1 MKTIRYILLSFVVAC
16 VAVVLAGAGFLYYQI
31 AIVPA
36 PEMSEEKINEILG
49 RESPVFYSDGVT
61 QFGVL
66 FEDIHRQYLKYED
79 IPQHFINALVAAE
92 DSQYFRH
99 FGVDIPGIVRA
110 LVANFKA
117 GRIVQGGSTI
127 SQQTAKNLFKREARS
142 IPAKIK
148 ELLQA
153 FRLEHRYSK
162 EKILEFYCNQFYVSG
177 NGHGLGVAA
186 RYFFDKEPA
195 ELTMLEAA
203 FIAGSVKRPNY
214 YNPFLQKNREDPV
227 ETKKR
232 AMERVRYVLQQ
243 MLKAGM
249 INQEQF
255 LTARTTEIEFKQGKM
270 SYEHNAT
277 MDLVREGVSSP
288 IIDEYL
294 EEKGI
299 SNISTSGARVI
310 TTIDKE
316 LQHKTVRAL
325 RSQLSQLDV
334 VLRGYKRDEV
344 QKEYVELHYSGD
356 EDIEPG
362 AFVFGTYTGKDEA
375 SGLLRV
381 QLAQDRQG
389 FLAADSFD
397 NLAGSLAIH
406 RQGPWAKATTAD
418 KNALRVQLQPG
429 DQVYVSVRETSAA
442 NGELLLDLER
452 YPKVEGG
459 AIVLQQGAIRAIS
472 GGMSNV
478 HFNRAT
484 SARRLMGSAFKPF
497 LYAAAL
503 QLGWSPVDMLN
514 NRRNVF
520 VFMDQPYFPRP
531 DHNSPHSEVSLSW
544 AGVTSE
550 NLATVWLLYH
560 LTDRLEL
567 PALREIAQQVDMAP
581 RVESG
586 QQESYDAYKQRM
598 QSTFGLWVSKG
609 MMEQATY
616 DAAVRALK
624 TDFLFAGNQQEYE
637 RLTRL
642 PYGYNY
648 NKYADIVRANRS
660 GSKPADVQRNLGL
673 LFPSFL
679 GIRSRLPQMVAY
691 RQYVHSYR
699 PIVDPD
705 MAFDNPEFAAAIS
718 DRERALRGSG
728 DSTAQGALYRT
739 GTGSVI
745 FSLRTNVPDN
755 WLLLSPGDLQTQF
768 TIMGPAQEHAFWQ
781 RVLLEGVISAESV
794 AQVEQQMQKE
804 SARFDIKRAYTLD
817 LLSEL
822 RDFRVMLNL
831 QYLIHL
837 ARACGVE
844 SNIEPVLSLPLGS
857 NVVTLSELT
866 RVYETII
873 TGNRY
878 DPADGEAMSRT
889 AGESRVDRDGPSLI
903 DRIVTPDGKEVYSR
917 RAYATR
923 VFDGRTSAAV
933 SNILQNVV
941 SHGTGKYA
949 AANVGLHSANP
960 ETEKKLA
967 KIKQALPLLGK
978 TGTAN
983 EYRNAAFIGHVP
995 VLAQDDPSVLSLEG
1009 GYTVGVYTGYDIN
1022 LPMVQG
1028 AARIGGSR
1036 GALPAWSAIA
1046 QALIDYEQI
1055 GDKVDMADLQFNTGL
1070 PLRYPEVE
1078 QTFLPVNPGQGGKI
1092 VSGSAGLRQLTAP
1105 PQAASLDVGS
1115 QDKGAFEPKR
1125 VFAPFWRT
1133 SGEN

>member
-1 MKTIRYILLSFVVAC
+1 MKTLRNIFLVFLAIL
-16 VAVVLAGAGFLYYQI
+16 VLAGLGGAGYLYYQI
-31 AIVPA
+31 AVAPA
-36 PEMSEEKINEILG
+36 PEMSEEHISEILG

-79 IPQHFINALVAAE
+79 IPKNFVNALIAAE
-92 DSQYFRH
+92 DDQYFSH
-99 FGVDIPGIVRA
+99 YGVDIPGIVRA
-110 LVANFKA
+110 IFANYKA

-127 SQQTAKNLFKREARS
+127 TQQTAKNLFKRESRS

-153 FRLEHRYSK
+153 FRLEYRYSK

-195 ELTMLEAA
+195 ELSLVEAA

-214 YNPFLQKNREDPV
+214 YNPFLQKNLEDPI

-243 MLKAGM
+243 MRDEVM
-249 INQEQF
+249 INQEEF
-255 LTARTTEIEFKQGKM
+255 LAARTTELEFKQGKM
-270 SYEHNAT
+270 SYEQNAT
-277 MDLVREGVSSP
+277 MDLVKEGVSSP
-288 IIDEYL
+288 ILTEYL
-294 EEKGI
+294 EENGI

-310 TTIDKE
+310 TTIDKD

-334 VLRGYKRDEV
+334 VLRGYNRAEV
-344 QKEYVELHYSGD
+344 QKEYAELNYSGD
-356 EDIEPG
+356 TDIVPG
-362 AFVFGTYTGKDEA
+362 AFVFGTFSGAEA
-375 SGLLRV
+375 ESGRLAV
-381 QLAQDRQG
+381 QLAGERTAY
-389 FLAADSFD
+389 LAADGFD
-397 NLAGSLAIH
+397 NLAASLAIH
-406 RQGPWAKATTAD
+406 RQGPWAKAGAAQ
-418 KNALRVQLQPG
+418 KNALRGQLQAG
-429 DQVYVSVRETSAA
+429 DKIYVSVREQPGA

-459 AIVLQQGAIRAIS
+459 AIVLQQGAIKAMS

-497 LYAAAL
+497 LFAAAL

-520 VFMDQPYFPRP
+520 VFMDQPYFPSP
-531 DHNSPHSEVSLSW
+531 DHHSPFSDVTLSW

-560 LTDRLEL
+560 LTDRLEF

-581 RVESG
+581 RGTGDS
-586 QQESYDAYKQRM
+586 QESYDAFKKRL
-598 QSTFGLWVSKG
+598 QSDFGLWISKG
-609 MMEQATY
+609 MVDQAAY

-624 TDFLFAGNQQEYE
+624 TDFLFAGNQQEYD

-648 NKYADIVRANRS
+648 NKYAGIVRSNRS
-660 GSKPADVQRNLGL
+660 GDKPAEVQRNLGL

-679 GIRSRLPQMVAY
+679 GVRARLPQMVAY

-699 PIVDPD
+699 PLVDPD

-718 DRERALRGSG
+718 ESERALRQNESNN
-728 DSTAQGALYRT
+728 APGALFRT
-739 GTGSVI
+739 GNGAVI
-745 FSLRTNVPDN
+745 YSLRNNVPGD
-755 WLLLSPGDLQTQF
+755 WLRISPGDLQAQF
-768 TIMGPAQEHAFWQ
+768 TVMGAAQEHAFWQ
-781 RVLLEGVISAESV
+781 RVLLEGVISAESL
-794 AQVEQQMQKE
+794 AQVEQQMKKE
-804 SARFDIKRAYTLD
+804 RSRFDIDRAYTLD
-817 LLSEL
+817 VLTEL
-822 RDFRVMLNL
+822 RDYRVMLNL

-844 SNIEPVLSLPLGS
+844 STIEPVLSLPLGS
-857 NVVTLSELT
+857 NVVTLSEMA
-866 RVYETII
+866 RVYEAII

-878 DPADGEAMSRT
+878 DPADAEVMTRLEA
-889 AGESRVDRDGPSLI
+889 ENRVDRDGPSLI
-903 DRIVTPDGKEVYSR
+903 DRIVTPEGREVYSR
-917 RAYATR
+917 KAYATR
-923 VFDGRTSAAV
+923 IFDGRSSAGV

-941 SHGTGKYA
+941 AYGTGKYA
-949 AANVGLHSANP
+949 AENVVLHSSNP
-960 ETEKKLA
+960 DTAKKLA
-967 KIKQALPLLGK
+967 QIKRPLPLMGK

-983 EYRNAAFIGHVP
+983 EYRNAAFFGYVP
-995 VLAQDDPSVLSLEG
+995 VLSQDDPSQLRLEN

-1022 LPMVQG
+1022 MPMVQG
-1028 AARIGGSR
+1028 ASRISGSR

-1078 QTFLPVNPGQGGKI
+1078 QTFVPVDPKQGGRVVRGK
-1092 VSGSAGLRQLTAP
+1092 AGLRQQEAP
-1105 PQAASLDVGS
+1105 AFPASLDVGS
-1115 QDKGAFEPKR
+1115 QDKGVFEPKR
-1125 VFAPFWRT
+1125 NFEPFWR
-1133 SGEN
+1133 SQKGS

>member
-1 MKTIRYILLSFVVAC
+1 MKKLRYLFLSLL
-16 VAVVLAGAGFLYYQI
+16 VVLVLAFLGGAGFLYYQI
-31 AIVPA
+31 VLAPA
-36 PEMSEEKINEILG
+36 PEMAEEHISEILG

-66 FEDIHRQYLKYED
+66 FEDIHRQYIKYED
-79 IPQHFINALVAAE
+79 IPKAFVNALIAAE
-92 DSQYFRH
+92 DDQYFSH
-99 FGVDIPGIVRA
+99 FGVDVPGIARA
-110 LVANFKA
+110 LFVNYKA
-117 GRIVQGGSTI
+117 GKIVQGGSTI
-127 SQQTAKNLFKREARS
+127 TQQTAKNLFKRESRS

-195 ELTMLEAA
+195 ELSLVEAA

-214 YNPFLQKNREDPV
+214 YNPFLQKNREDPI

-243 MLKAGM
+243 MLSERM
-249 INQEQF
+249 ITQDEF
-255 LTARTTEIEFKQGKM
+255 LAARTTEIEFKQGKM
-270 SYEHNAT
+270 SYEQNAT
-277 MDLVREGVSSP
+277 MDLVKEGVSSP
-288 IIDEYL
+288 ILAEYL
-294 EEKGI
+294 EENGI
-299 SNISTSGARVI
+299 SNISTSGARII

-316 LQHKTVRAL
+316 LQHKTVAAL

-334 VLRGYKRDEV
+334 VLRGYTRSEV
-344 QKEYVELHYSGD
+344 QQEYAELSYSGD
-356 EDIEPG
+356 EDIAPG
-362 AFVFGTYTGKDEA
+362 AFVFGTFTGADA
-375 SGLLRV
+375 ANGLSGV
-381 QLAQDRQG
+381 QLAGERRAYIATDG
-389 FLAADSFD
+389 FD

-406 RQGPWAKATTAD
+406 RQGPWAKAAAAH
-418 KNALRVQLQPG
+418 KNALRAQLQPG
-429 DQVYVSVRETSAA
+429 DKIYASVRETPGPG
-442 NGELLLDLER
+442 GELLLDLER

-459 AIVLQQGAIRAIS
+459 AIVLKQGAIKAIS

-531 DHNSPHSEVSLSW
+531 DHASPFTEVTLSW

-560 LTDRLEL
+560 LTDRLEF
-567 PALREIAQQVDMAP
+567 PALREIAQQVGMAP
-581 RVESG
+581 KAEGNS
-586 QQESYDAYKQRM
+586 QESYEQYKKRM
-598 QSTFGLWVSKG
+598 QSEFGLWVSKG
-609 MMEQATY
+609 MVDQAAY
-616 DAAVRALK
+616 DAAVRSLK
-624 TDFLFAGNQQEYE
+624 TDFLFAGNQQEYD

-648 NKYADIVRANRS
+648 NKYAGVVRANRS
-660 GSKPADVQRNLGL
+660 GDKPADVQRNAGL

-679 GIRSRLPQMVAY
+679 GIRARLPQMVAY
-691 RQYVHSYR
+691 RQYVHSYK
-699 PIVDPD
+699 PLVDPD

-718 DRERALRGSG
+718 ESERGLRQSDGG
-728 DSTAQGALYRT
+728 AQGALYRT
-739 GTGSVI
+739 GTGTVI
-745 FSLRTNVPDN
+745 FSLRNDVPEG
-755 WLLLSPGDLQTQF
+755 WLAISPRDLQTQF
-768 TIMGPAQEHAFWQ
+768 TIMGAAEEHAFWQ
-781 RVLLEGVISAESV
+781 RVLLEGVLSAESL
-794 AQVEQQMQKE
+794 AQVEQRMQEE
-804 SARFDIKRAYTLD
+804 SKRFDINRAYSLD
-817 LLSEL
+817 VLSEL

-844 SNIEPVLSLPLGS
+844 STIEPVLSLPLGS
-857 NVVTLSELT
+857 NVVTLSELA
-866 RVYETII
+866 RVYEAII

-878 DPADGEAMSRT
+878 DPADGEVMGRLE
-889 AGESRVDRDGPSLI
+889 GESRVDRDGPSLI
-903 DRIVTPDGKEVYSR
+903 GRIVTPEGREVYNR
-917 RAYATR
+917 KAYATR
-923 VFDGRTSAAV
+923 IFDGRTSAAIG
-933 SNILQNVV
+933 SILQNTVAY
-941 SHGTGKYA
+941 GTGKYA
-949 AANVGLHSANP
+949 ADNVALHSSDP
-960 ETEKKLA
+960 DKEKKLA
-967 KIKQALPLLGK
+967 QIKRALPLMGK

-983 EYRNAAFIGHVP
+983 EYRNAAFLGYVP
-995 VLAQDDPSVLSLEG
+995 VLSQDDPSVLSLED

-1046 QALIDYEQI
+1046 QALIDFEQI

-1078 QTFLPVNPGQGGKI
+1078 QTFLPVDPKQGGAVVRGK
-1092 VSGSAGLRQLTAP
+1092 AGLRQQAAP
-1105 PQAASLDVGS
+1105 PFPASLDVGE
-1115 QDKGAFEPKR
+1115 QDKGVFEPER
-1125 VFAPFWRT
+1125 NFAPFWRT
-1133 SGEN
+1133 QEAN